1 MRIGRWILGIVAA
14 LVLLAVLTVVAVTM
28 FVDPNRFR
36 GQVESAVARATG
48 QPFKIVGDLEISW
61 YPWLALRM
69 GPSQFG
75 KAVGSSE
82 PPIVEWQR
90 ARVGAKLIP
99 LTQGQL
105 IIDRIRLEGPKF
117 HLIRRADGRSNW
129 DDVIDSIRARAKP
142 ARPVPATE
150 STPGPQIGGF
160 EVRDGSLEYVD
171 EGKQQRFAIEH
182 WQLTVGEWHSGAT
195 FPVETAFTYTFDG
208 ESAAANA
215 PGAVANGR
223 ATGAAS
229 KRNEAPAGGIAR
241 AAGRQGA
248 GGAGLPPVVAKV
260 EATARLHVSDDAND
274 IDLFGLESS
283 NQLTGGSFPSRGLP
297 ITLQVSRLAARLRP
311 LDIAISEVSA
321 RVGEAKVTASIQAG
335 ETGPDKMLYVR
346 GPVSVE
352 VRSVRDFLAQIG
364 VKKAPLPVDKST
376 IGPLSLSS
384 MWEWKAGAIT
394 VNGIDLQLDETHFS
408 GDLNRASGAD
418 PVWTFALHGDKIGLS
433 RYVTLEETSKQPF
446 ELPLATLRA
455 LKMQGELTFDQAWL
469 ADAQMKNVRLR
480 VELADGAVKQGQ

>member
-36 GQVESAVARATG
+36 GQVESAVARVTG

-69 GPSQFG
+69 GPAQFG

-82 PPIVEWQR
+82 PPIVEWQH

-129 DDVIDSIRARAKP
+129 DDVIDSIRARAQP
-142 ARPVPATE
+142 APRPVPATE

-160 EVRDGSLEYVD
+160 EVRDGTLEYID

-208 ESAAANA
+208 DTAAANTRTATANA
-215 PGAVANGR
+215 PAAGG
-223 ATGAAS
+223 AS
-229 KRNEAPAGGIAR
+229 KRAATPVGGATR
-241 AAGRQGA
+241 AAGQGA
-248 GGAGLPPVVAKV
+248 GGSPPAPIVAKV
-260 EATARLHVSDDAND
+260 EATARLHISDDAND

-283 NQLTGGSFPSRGLP
+283 NQLTGGPFPARGLP
-297 ITLQVSRLAARLRP
+297 ITLQLSRLAARLRP

-321 RVGEAKVTASIQAG
+321 RVGEAKLTASIQAG
-335 ETGPDKMLYVR
+335 ETGPERMLYVR
-346 GPVSVE
+346 GPVTVE
-352 VRSVRDFLAQIG
+352 MHSVRDFLTQVG

-384 MWEWKAGAIT
+384 MWEWKDGAIT
-394 VNGIDLQLDETHFS
+394 VNSIDLQLDETHFS

-433 RYVTLEETSKQPF
+433 RYVPLEETSKEPF

-480 VELADGAVKQGQ
+480 VELADGTVKQAQ